1 MLKAPVPAPADPA
14 AFLIVQFLGWVA
26 ARERGYA
33 ETMSAWRTS
42 CPRLQVWEEATEAGL
57 VRIEYAEGATQSE
70 ARVAL
75 TEAGRAALAA
85 SSVAQWPG
93 GR

>member
-1 MLKAPVPAPADPA
+1 MLIAPIGRPADPA
-14 AFLIVQFLGWVA
+14 AFLLVQFLGWVA
-26 ARERGYA
+26 ERERSYA

-57 VRIEYAEGATQSE
+57 VRLDHAEGGTQSE

-75 TEAGRAALAA
+75 TETGRGVLAA
-85 SSVAQWPG
+85 SLPPQWPG

>member
-1 MLKAPVPAPADPA
+1 MHGTPVSTPADPA
-14 AFLIVQFLGWVA
+14 TFLLVQFLGWMA
-26 ARERGYA
+26 ERERSYA

-42 CPRLQVWEEATEAGL
+42 CPRLQVWEEATDAGL
-57 VRIEYAEGATQSE
+57 VRIEHAEGGTQSE

-75 TEAGRAALAA
+75 TEAGRAVLAG
-85 SSVAQWPG
+85 SSLPQWPG